1 MKRKAIIVSI
11 KGKYLTN
18 QEKTLLS
25 KEKPWGII
33 LFGRN
38 IYSFKQIQ
46 KLVKEIKKCTKDNNF
61 PILIDE
67 EGATV
72 SRLTKIINNNMDAY
86 FFGKIFKLNK
96 DISISICTNNI

>member
-33 LFGRN
+33 LFGSESQGVSEHLKKYVDKW
-38 IYSFKQIQ
+38 IS
-46 KLVKEIKKCTKDNNF
+46 IKKNGAAESLNVSVSVGI
-61 PILIDE
+61 ILH
-67 EGATV
+67 
-72 SRLTKIINNNMDAY
+72 
-86 FFGKIFKLNK
+86 KL
-96 DISISICTNNI
+96 S